1 MNLLQNKTAL
11 ITGANRGIG
20 KAIATMFAAEGCDV
34 AFSDLERTDAMVE
47 VETELAKYG
56 CKVKGYASN
65 AAQFS
70 DAQELVNQVVAD
82 FGKID
87 ILVNNAGITRDSA
100 LKRMTEEQ
108 WDAVI
113 QVNLKS
119 VFSMTKA
126 VQPVMWKQGAGS
138 IISLSSIVGIAG
150 NANQANYSASKAGII
165 GFTKSIAKEFGVR
178 NIRCNAVAPGFIMTD
193 MTAQL
198 PEYVLEEWKKRIPM
212 HRAGTVDEVAKV
224 CVFLASDLASY
235 VTGQVIPICGGLQI

>member
-20 KAIATMFAAEGCDV
+20 RAIATMFAAEGCDV
-34 AFSDLERTDAMVE
+34 AFTDLERTDAMVE
-47 VETELAKYG
+47 VENELSKFG
-56 CKVKGYASN
+56 VKVKGYASN

-70 DAQELVNQVVAD
+70 DAQGVVNQVIAD

-87 ILVNNAGITRDSA
+87 ILVNNAGITRDAA

-165 GFTKSIAKEFGVR
+165 GFTKSIAKELGVR

-198 PEYVLEEWKKRIPM
+198 PDYVLEEWKKRIPM
-212 HRAGTVDEVAKV
+212 HRAGTVEEVAKV

>member
-126 VQPVMWKQGAGS
+126 VQPVMCR
-138 IISLSSIVGIAG
+138 
-150 NANQANYSASKAGII
+150 YC
-165 GFTKSIAKEFGVR
+165 R
-178 NIRCNAVAPGFIMTD
+178 
-193 MTAQL
+193 
-198 PEYVLEEWKKRIPM
+198 
-212 HRAGTVDEVAKV
+212 
-224 CVFLASDLASY
+224 
-235 VTGQVIPICGGLQI
+235 

>member
-20 KAIATMFAAEGCDV
+20 KAIALMFASEGCNV
-34 AFSDLERTDAMVE
+34 AFTDLERNDAME
-47 VETELAKYG
+47 SLEKELSALS
-56 CKVKGYASN
+56 VTAKGYASN
-65 AAQFS
+65 AANFNE
-70 DAQELVNQVVAD
+70 AQELVNQVVAD
-82 FGKID
+82 FGRID
-87 ILVNNAGITRDSA
+87 ILVNNAGITKDSA

-113 QVNLKS
+113 NVNLKS

-126 VQPVMWKQGAGS
+126 VQPVMWKQGEGS

-165 GFTKSIAKEFGVR
+165 GFTKSIAKELGIR

-198 PEYVLEEWKKRIPM
+198 PETLLEEWKKRIPM

>member
-1 MNLLQNKTAL
+1 MGLLENKVAL

-20 KAIATMFAAEGCDV
+20 KAIAMMFASEGCDV
-34 AFSDLERTDAMVE
+34 AFTDLERNDVMEA
-47 VETELAKYG
+47 TEKEISQFG
-56 CKVKGYASN
+56 KKVKGYASN
-65 AAQFS
+65 AADFA
-70 DAQELVNQVVAD
+70 DAQSLVNQVVTD

-87 ILVNNAGITRDSA
+87 ILVNNAGITKDSA

-113 QVNLKS
+113 NVNLKS

-126 VQPVMWKQGAGS
+126 VQPVMWKQGEGS
-138 IISLSSIVGIAG
+138 IISLSSVVGIAG

-165 GFTKSIAKEFGVR
+165 GFTKSIAKELGVR

-198 PEYVLEEWKKRIPM
+198 PDYVLEEWKKRIPM
-212 HRAGTVDEVAKV
+212 RRAGSVDEVAKV
-224 CVFLASDLASY
+224 CTFLASDLASY

>member
-20 KAIATMFAAEGCDV
+20 KAIALMFASEGCNV
-34 AFSDLERTDAMVE
+34 AFTDLERNDAME
-47 VETELAKYG
+47 SLEKELSALS
-56 CKVKGYASN
+56 VTAKGYASN
-65 AAQFS
+65 AANFN
-70 DAQELVNQVVAD
+70 DAQNVVNQVVAD
-82 FGKID
+82 FGRID
-87 ILVNNAGITRDSA
+87 ILVNNAGITKDSA

-113 QVNLKS
+113 NVNLKS

-126 VQPVMWKQGAGS
+126 VQPIMWKQGEGS

-165 GFTKSIAKEFGVR
+165 GFTKSVAKELGIR

-198 PEYVLEEWKKRIPM
+198 PEALLEEWKKRIPM
-212 HRAGTVDEVAKV
+212 HRAGSVDEVAKV

>member
-20 KAIATMFAAEGCDV
+20 KAIALMFASEGCNV
-34 AFSDLERTDAMVE
+34 AFTDLERNDAME
-47 VETELAKYG
+47 SLEKELSALS
-56 CKVKGYASN
+56 VTAKGYASN
-65 AAQFS
+65 AANFN
-70 DAQELVNQVVAD
+70 DAQNVVNQVVAD
-82 FGKID
+82 FGRID
-87 ILVNNAGITRDSA
+87 ILVNNAGITKDSA

-113 QVNLKS
+113 NVNLKS

-126 VQPVMWKQGAGS
+126 VQPIMWKQGEGS

-165 GFTKSIAKEFGVR
+165 GFTKSVAKELGIR

-198 PEYVLEEWKKRIPM
+198 PEALLEEWKKRIPM
-212 HRAGTVDEVAKV
+212 HRAGSVDEVAKA
-224 CVFLASDLASY
+224 CAFLASDLASY

>member
-165 GFTKSIAKEFGVR
+165 GFTKSIAKELGVR